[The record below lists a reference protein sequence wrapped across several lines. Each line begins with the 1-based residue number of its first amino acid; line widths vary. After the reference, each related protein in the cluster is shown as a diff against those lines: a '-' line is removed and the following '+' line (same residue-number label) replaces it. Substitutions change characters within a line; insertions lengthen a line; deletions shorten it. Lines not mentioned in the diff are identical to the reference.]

1 MNWIESLFKIAG
13 EVFRMIGEAINENKN
28 QVIAKL
34 AMLVRNHELKQ
45 KQNCAQHDFND
56 ENGYRAVLGALK

>member
-1 MNWIESLFKIAG
+1 MEQRYENLKKLIAKYNEFKKNNSSG
-13 EVFRMIGEAINENKN
+13 E

-34 AMLVRNHELKQ
+34 AMLVRNLEPKQ

-56 ENGYRAVLGALK
+56 ENEYRAVLGALK